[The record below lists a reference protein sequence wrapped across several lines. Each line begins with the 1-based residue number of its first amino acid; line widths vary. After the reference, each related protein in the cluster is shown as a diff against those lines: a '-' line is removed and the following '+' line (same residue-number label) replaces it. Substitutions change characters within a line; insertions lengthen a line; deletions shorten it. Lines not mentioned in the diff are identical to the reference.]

1 MNTECIMVL
10 APVTL
15 PFDYGLSLTMISIFF
30 VITALLG
37 KLNLQLVLPV
47 CKLID
52 HLSKKYKER
61 QLLFILLIIC
71 MFSSLFLIKMFW
83 VISIYQYML
92 FYTSL
97 FICTNLLES
106 VASSLTAKIFPTT
119 DDSNTNSIL
128 NSGFVIIMAV
138 TGGKS
143 LGAFLVTLFGLFG
156 HENIQ
161 NITFWFYGI
170 LFGLLS
176 FLTWKNYDS
185 LRVKAIAKIKMKE
198 EILKN

>member
-1 MNTECIMVL
+1 
-10 APVTL
+10 
-15 PFDYGLSLTMISIFF
+15 
-30 VITALLG
+30 
-37 KLNLQLVLPV
+37 
-47 CKLID
+47 
-52 HLSKKYKER
+52 
-61 QLLFILLIIC
+61 

-83 VISIYQYML
+83 VISIYQYMF

-119 DDSNTNSIL
+119 DDSNTPSIL

-138 TGGKS
+138 TGGKF
-143 LGAFLVTLFGLFG
+143 LGAFLVTVFGILG

-176 FLTWKNYDS
+176 FLTWRNYDS